1 MESKICVL
9 FPGIGYTV
17 DRPLIYYAGKLFKKL
32 GYEVIQLRY
41 EGLPKKKGNDVSK
54 MGDTFKMVM
63 EQTRLQLSS
72 VFDNRAS
79 DKYDSIVFVGKSI
92 GTIAATVY
100 AAELVEQAGVTG
112 LERILRFVYMTPL
125 AETFIKAVAVPSIAF
140 HGTSDPWV
148 QTEIVERECERMGT
162 TLYKY
167 KDANHSLETGD
178 AETDIESLGDVIRK
192 IEQFIN

>member
-1 MESKICVL
+1 MVVVIVL
-9 FPGIGYTV
+9 SLVFNLTYT
-17 DRPLIYYAGKLFKKL
+17 GKLFKKL
-32 GYEVIQLRY
+32 GYEVIQIRY

-63 EQTRLQLSS
+63 EQTRSQLSEILDS
-72 VFDNRAS
+72 AAC

-100 AAELVEQAGVTG
+100 AAEMVEQESVTG
-112 LERILRFVYMTPL
+112 LDKRLRFVFMTPL
-125 AETFIKAVAVPSIAF
+125 AETFKKAVSVPSIAF

-178 AETDIESLGDVIRK
+178 VEADIESLGDVIRK
-192 IEQFIN
+192 IGQFIN